1 MCSSAESATYL
12 TIVPTAKTKH
22 NGKASGR
29 SFEAAELVSGRWAAR
44 RRRTAR
50 ARVLQPRP
58 ERRCASIYVSML
70 MVGGLQYKEQFNTP
84 FRTCVTRSRERV
96 GLHRRG
102 GTRVPCF
109 GREALG
115 PYDSIE
121 PIAGIVRA
129 AKVPLPA
136 FSVFA
141 WESTEFTRINYSA
154 S

>member
-22 NGKASGR
+22 NGSFGTEFRGGGACLGTVGGTTATNSPRTSAATAS
-29 SFEAAELVSGRWAAR
+29 
-44 RRRTAR
+44 R
-50 ARVLQPRP
+50 ATV
-58 ERRCASIYVSML
+58 CIDIYVSML

-96 GLHRRG
+96 GRHRRG

-115 PYDSIE
+115 PYDSRE

-141 WESTEFTRINYSA
+141 WESTEFTRIN
-154 S
+154 

>member
-1 MCSSAESATYL
+1 MSRD
-12 TIVPTAKTKH
+12 
-22 NGKASGR
+22 GGR
-29 SFEAAELVSGRWAAR
+29 HDGDEQPAHECCN
-44 RRRTAR
+44 
-50 ARVLQPRP
+50 RVQSDGVHR
-58 ERRCASIYVSML
+58 YVSML

-115 PYDSIE
+115 PYDSRE

-141 WESTEFTRINYSA
+141 WESTEFTRIN
-154 S
+154 

>member
-22 NGKASGR
+22 NGSFGTEFRGGGACLGTVAGTTATNSPRTSAATAS
-29 SFEAAELVSGRWAAR
+29 
-44 RRRTAR
+44 R
-50 ARVLQPRP
+50 ATVCIDICFDADGWRVRD
-58 ERRCASIYVSML
+58 
-70 MVGGLQYKEQFNTP
+70 KEQFNTP

-115 PYDSIE
+115 PYDSRE

-141 WESTEFTRINYSA
+141 WESTEFTRIN
-154 S
+154 

>member
-22 NGKASGR
+22 NG
-29 SFEAAELVSGRWAAR
+29 SFGTEFRGGGACLGTVGGTTATNSP
-44 RRRTAR
+44 RTSA
-50 ARVLQPRP
+50 QPRP

-115 PYDSIE
+115 PYDSRE

-141 WESTEFTRINYSA
+141 WESTEFTRIN
-154 S
+154 